1 MKIKFIESPNGRE
14 HKKGDIVDFKGRVE
28 ETYALKYIARGW
40 AEPVDEAAI
49 RAAEKAEKEEKER
62 TDAEAKAKAESD
74 AKTKA
79 DAGARA
85 KNGQPDL
92 K

>member
-1 MKIKFIESPNGRE
+1 MKIKFIEAPKGRDF
-14 HKKGDIVDFKGRVE
+14 KKGDVVDFKGKVD

-40 AEPVDEAAI
+40 AEPVDEAAV
-49 RAAEKAEKEEKER
+49 RAADKAEKEEKER
-62 TDAEAKAKAESD
+62 ADAEAKARAESG
-74 AKTKA
+74 AKTNA
-79 DAGARA
+79 DAEARA